1 MQRVGLGGAVSSDV
15 ELRNLR
21 DANDDLERQI
31 SNLHKEMREK
41 EQQLAEE
48 RKISEQVSCR
58 KINTPS
64 HLRVPLDI

>member
-1 MQRVGLGGAVSSDV
+1 MGGAVSSDV

-21 DANDDLERQI
+21 DANDDLERQV

-58 KINTPS
+58 KINPS